1 MSGTRP
7 DTAVEG
13 GVVDRVAPEK
23 IRNIAVVGHGGSG
36 KTTFVESLLH
46 AIGATTR
53 LGKVDDGT
61 SILDTDPEEHKRRI
75 TINVAIA
82 SFVNDGVKFNLLD
95 TPGFADFAGDQRA
108 ALRVADGAAVVVDG
122 SAGIQVG
129 TQLVWSELERAKTPR
144 IVAVGRLDRE
154 KADFDRVLAQLR
166 EAYGIRVVPLHV
178 PVGTQQGLVA
188 TIDLL
193 HGTMLKGPKD
203 KPVD

>member
-1 MSGTRP
+1 M
-7 DTAVEG
+7 
-13 GVVDRVAPEK
+13 DRIAPEK

-46 AIGATTR
+46 AVGATAR

-82 SFVNDGVKFNLLD
+82 SFVADGVKFNLLD

-108 ALRVADGAAVVVDG
+108 ALRVADGAVVVVDG

-144 IVAVGRLDRE
+144 GVAVGRLHRE
-154 KADFDRVLAQLR
+154 NADFDRVLAQLR
-166 EAYGIRVVPLHV
+166 EAYRIPAV
-178 PVGTQQGLVA
+178 PVPRPGGKHTGLSGH
-188 TIDLL
+188 TDMP
-193 HGTMLKGPKD
+193 HET
-203 KPVD
+203 